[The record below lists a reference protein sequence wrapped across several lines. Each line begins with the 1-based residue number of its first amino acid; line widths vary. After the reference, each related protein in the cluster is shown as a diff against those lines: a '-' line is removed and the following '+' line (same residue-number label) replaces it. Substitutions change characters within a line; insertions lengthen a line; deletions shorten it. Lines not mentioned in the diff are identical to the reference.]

1 MEKMN
6 LSDLQNAW
14 QEFNRATHI
23 STIRNE
29 KHYAE
34 MVGLADSLT
43 EVIGSAKKHP
53 LLDLFDLVSEL
64 IRAYDAEHY
73 VVPDASPREVLRFL
87 MEQHDLGQSDL
98 PEVGN
103 QSVIS
108 MLLSGTRLL
117 NVRQIQ
123 ALAARF
129 NLPPAVFMEKT
140 ETLH

>member
-1 MEKMN
+1 MEEMN
-6 LSDLQNAW
+6 LNDLQNAW
-14 QEFNRATHI
+14 QEFNRTTHI
-23 STIRNE
+23 SPIRDE

-34 MVGLADSLT
+34 MVNLADSLT

-53 LLDLFDLVSEL
+53 MLDLFDLVSEL
-64 IRAYDAEHY
+64 IRSYDAEHY
-73 VVPDASPREVLRFL
+73 VVPDAAPSEVLRFL
-87 MEQHDLGQSDL
+87 MEQHGLSQSDL

-108 MLLSGTRLL
+108 MLLSGTRQL

-129 NLPPAVFMEKT
+129 QVSPTVFLEKA
-140 ETLH
+140 TLQ

>member
-1 MEKMN
+1 MN
-6 LSDLQNAW
+6 LNDLQNAW
-14 QEFNRATHI
+14 QAFNRATRI
-23 STIRNE
+23 APIRDE
-29 KHYAE
+29 THYTE
-34 MVGLADSLT
+34 MVSLADYLI

-64 IRAYDAEHY
+64 IRSYDAGHY
-73 VVPDASPREVLRFL
+73 AVPDASPREVLHFL
-87 MEQHDLGQSDL
+87 MDQHGLAQSDL

-108 MLLSGTRLL
+108 MLLSGTRQL

-129 NLPPAVFMEKT
+129 HVSPTVFMEMV

>member
-1 MEKMN
+1 MN
-6 LSDLQNAW
+6 PNELQNAW
-14 QEFNRATHI
+14 QKFNRATHI
-23 STIRNE
+23 SPIRNE

-34 MVGLADSLT
+34 MVQLTDSLT
-43 EVIGSAKKHP
+43 EIIGSAKKHP
-53 LLDLFDLVSEL
+53 LLDLLDLVSEL

-73 VVPDASPREVLRFL
+73 VIPDAPPREILRFL
-87 MEQHDLGQSDL
+87 MDQHGLAQSDL

-108 MLLSGTRLL
+108 MLLSGTRQL

-129 NLPPAVFMEKT
+129 HVSPTVFIEKA
-140 ETLH
+140 ERLH

>member
-1 MEKMN
+1 MN
-6 LSDLQNAW
+6 LNDLQNAW
-14 QEFNRATHI
+14 QEFSRATHI
-23 STIRNE
+23 SPIHNE

-34 MVGLADSLT
+34 MVHLADSLT

-73 VVPDASPREVLRFL
+73 VVPDAHPREVLRFL
-87 MEQHDLGQSDL
+87 MDQHGLAQSDL

-103 QSVIS
+103 QSVVS
-108 MLLSGTRLL
+108 MLLSGSRQL

-129 NLPPAVFMEKT
+129 HVSPTVFIEKAG
-140 ETLH
+140 TLH

>member
-1 MEKMN
+1 MN
-6 LSDLQNAW
+6 LNDLQNVW

-23 STIRNE
+23 SAIRDE

-34 MVGLADSLT
+34 MVSLADSMT

-73 VVPDASPREVLRFL
+73 AVPDASPREMLRFL
-87 MEQHDLGQSDL
+87 MEQHGLSQSDL

-108 MLLSGTRLL
+108 MLLSGTRQL

-123 ALAARF
+123 ALSARF
-129 NLPPAVFMEKT
+129 HVSPNVFIEKM

>member
-1 MEKMN
+1 MN
-6 LSDLQNAW
+6 LNDLQNAW

-23 STIRNE
+23 SSIRDE
-29 KHYAE
+29 KHYTE
-34 MVGLADSLT
+34 MVSLADSLT
-43 EVIGSAKKHP
+43 EVIGSAKNHP

-64 IRAYDAEHY
+64 IRSYDAEHY
-73 VVPDASPREVLRFL
+73 AVPDAPPREVLRFL
-87 MEQHDLGQSDL
+87 MDQHGLAQSDL

-108 MLLSGTRLL
+108 MLLSGARQL

-129 NLPPAVFMEKT
+129 HVSPNAFMEKV
-140 ETLH
+140 EILH

>member
-1 MEKMN
+1 MN
-6 LSDLQNAW
+6 PNDLQNAW
-14 QEFNRATHI
+14 QEFSRVTHI
-23 STIRNE
+23 APIRNE

-34 MVGLADSLT
+34 MVRLADSLT

-73 VVPDASPREVLRFL
+73 VVPDAPPREVLRFL
-87 MEQHDLGQSDL
+87 MDQHGLFQADL

-108 MLLSGTRLL
+108 MLLSGARQL

-129 NLPPAVFMEKT
+129 YVSPNVFMEKL
-140 ETLH
+140 ESLH

>member
-1 MEKMN
+1 MN
-6 LSDLQNAW
+6 PNELQNAW
-14 QEFNRATHI
+14 QEFSRATHI
-23 STIRNE
+23 SPIRNE

-34 MVGLADSLT
+34 MVQLADSLT
-43 EVIGSAKKHP
+43 ETIGSAKKHP

-64 IRAYDAEHY
+64 IRSYDAEHY
-73 VVPDASPREVLRFL
+73 AVPDAQPREVLRFL
-87 MEQHDLGQSDL
+87 MEQHGLAQSDL

-108 MLLSGTRLL
+108 MLLSGARQL

-129 NLPPAVFMEKT
+129 HVSPTVFIEKA
-140 ETLH
+140 EGLH

>member
-1 MEKMN
+1 MN
-6 LSDLQNAW
+6 PNDLQNAW
-14 QEFNRATHI
+14 QEFNRATHV
-23 STIRNE
+23 SPIRDE

-34 MVGLADSLT
+34 MVSLADYLT
-43 EVIGSAKKHP
+43 ELIGSAKKHP

-64 IRAYDAEHY
+64 IRSYDAEHY

-87 MEQHDLGQSDL
+87 MDQHGLAQSDL

-108 MLLSGTRLL
+108 MLLSGARPL

-129 NLPPAVFMEKT
+129 HVSPSVFVENAEM
-140 ETLH
+140 LH

>member
-1 MEKMN
+1 MN
-6 LSDLQNAW
+6 LNELQDAW
-14 QEFNRATHI
+14 QVFNRATHI
-23 STIRNE
+23 SPIRNE

-34 MVGLADSLT
+34 MVRLADSLT

-64 IRAYDAEHY
+64 IRSYDAEHY
-73 VVPDASPREVLRFL
+73 IVPDVSPGEVLRFL
-87 MEQHDLGQSDL
+87 MDQHGLSQSDL

-108 MLLSGTRLL
+108 MLLSGTRQL

-129 NLPPAVFMEKT
+129 HVSPTVFLEKT
-140 ETLH
+140 DTLH